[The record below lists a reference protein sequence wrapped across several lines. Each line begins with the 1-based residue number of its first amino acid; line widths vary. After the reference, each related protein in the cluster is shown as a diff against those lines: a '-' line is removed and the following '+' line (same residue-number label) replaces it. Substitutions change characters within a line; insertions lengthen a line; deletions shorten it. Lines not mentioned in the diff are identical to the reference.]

1 MTIRDVKTNPYNVIN
16 AFISN
21 NREHIGLKNG
31 EINIIKVSELPIVD
45 RYSTGS
51 SINKKGI
58 SEAFLYKDFIEKN
71 DEDKEKKQISLE
83 DIDKRLMTIDDFL
96 K

>member
-1 MTIRDVKTNPYNVIN
+1 MGGFSYLVIEYENEDIVRLYRD
-16 AFISN
+16 
-21 NREHIGLKNG
+21 
-31 EINIIKVSELPIVD
+31 IKVSELPIVD

-58 SEAFLYKDFIEKN
+58 SEAFLYKVFIEKN

-83 DIDKRLMTIDDFL
+83 DVDKRLMTIDDFL